1 MPRQALPTLALRH
14 FSTTR
19 PALASEPDNKE
30 NVPLGIEKLAEYP
43 QALEAINKLIK
54 LLETKGIDVKSGKPP
69 GITQMAKMAMD
80 GDVRAATGEGASAS
94 LYFFLNRDSRAHTCC
109 GQLQCLES
117 SRRLAWNL
125 RLTS

>member
-1 MPRQALPTLALRH
+1 MSMTLTRLSLRQAARTTVLSAPRQTSSTLTLRH
-14 FSTTR
+14 FTTTR

-30 NVPLGIEKLAEYP
+30 NVPLGIEKLAENP

-94 LYFFLNRDSRAHTCC
+94 LYFMK
-109 GQLQCLES
+109 
-117 SRRLAWNL
+117 
-125 RLTS
+125 